1 VTAEGDG
8 PTPVAASDAD
18 TVAYF
23 DSHVPDYDPGRL
35 ELTAAYLRDHAD
47 ASSTLIDLGCGVGN
61 TLAFLAEQTPIKT
74 FTALDVSQN
83 CLDQTV
89 ALVDCTPVLGSAV
102 DPAVAERLRGQFDFA
117 VLSAVLHHLVGP
129 TRARSRQNAVDAVRN
144 ALTMLRDG
152 GTLIIHEPVF
162 EPKLAMDAVFWAK
175 RGLSRLSGNRRVP
188 VLGYWGNLGA
198 PVVSYYSDDELGRLI
213 AEGGGRIVEHHN
225 EPETLDGVMNRLLD
239 RASVT
244 VAVRA
249 I

>member
-1 VTAEGDG
+1 V
-8 PTPVAASDAD
+8 SDAD

-35 ELTAAYLRDHAD
+35 ELTAAYLREHASAD
-47 ASSTLIDLGCGVGN
+47 SSLIDLGCGVGN
-61 TLAFLAEQTPIKT
+61 TLAFLAEQTPIT
-74 FTALDVSQN
+74 NFTALDVSQN
-83 CLDQTV
+83 CLDQTTDLV
-89 ALVDCTPVLGSAV
+89 ACTPVLGSAV
-102 DPAVAERLRGQFDFA
+102 DPAVADRLRDQFDFA

-129 TRARSRQNAVDAVRN
+129 TRKQSRQNAVDAVAN
-144 ALTMLRDG
+144 AMAMLKPD
-152 GTLIIHEPVF
+152 GTLIVHEPVF

-175 RGLSRLSGNRRVP
+175 RGLSRVSGNRRVP
-188 VLGYWGNLGA
+188 ILGYWGNLGA

-213 AEGGGRIVEHHN
+213 AEGGGRIVEHHK
-225 EPETLDGVMNRLLD
+225 EIETLDGVMDKLLD